1 MKLFRN
7 LSLVFASAAGLSWW
21 LGRNGGALENKAG
34 GRAET
39 WRWRNYQINFAT
51 AGQGAPLVLLHG
63 LYPGASND
71 QWQNNFDFL
80 SKHFKVFAP
89 DLLGFGASHRPDV
102 KYRPALYEQF
112 LADFLKEVVA
122 EPATVVASGQT
133 APFAID
139 VAASEPK
146 LIDRLILDTPT
157 GLTRFSEPPTPAQRL
172 FSLYLR
178 VPIDGDLIYS
188 FMVTKR
194 SIREQLTAQG
204 LADPRLI
211 TPMLVHRLWRQ
222 AHQPGAKWAPIALLG
237 GRLNHNAQSGY
248 ANLKQPVLILWGDLP
263 SYIPITDVRPFLDL
277 NDRAALQIFTD
288 CRLVPEFEQPEK
300 FNTVLLNWIEAIS
313 QAA

>member
-1 MKLFRN
+1 MKLKN
-7 LSLVFASAAGLSWW
+7 LAFVFASAAGLSWW
-21 LGRNGGALENKAG
+21 LSRNGGALANKVG

-51 AGQGAPLVLLHG
+51 AGQGTPLVLLHG
-63 LYPGASND
+63 LYPGASNE
-71 QWQNNFDFL
+71 QWQKNFDFL
-80 SKHFKVFAP
+80 SNHFRVYAP
-89 DLLGFGASHRPDV
+89 DLLGFGASARPDV
-102 KYRPALYEQF
+102 DYSPLLYEQF
-112 LADFLKEVVA
+112 IADFIKEVVM

-139 VAASEPK
+139 VAAAEPK

-157 GLTRFSEPPTPAQRL
+157 GLTRFSAPPTLGQRL
-172 FSLYLR
+172 FSLFLR
-178 VPIDGDLIYS
+178 VPIDGDLVYS

-194 SIREQLTAQG
+194 SIRNQLTVSG

-211 TPMLVHRLWRQ
+211 TPMLVNRLWRQ
-222 AHQPGAKWAPIALLG
+222 ARQPGAKWAPIAMLG

-248 ANLKQPVLILWGDLP
+248 ANLKQPTLILWGDLP

-277 NDRAALQIFTD
+277 NPKASLQIFTD
-288 CRLVPEFEQPEK
+288 CRLMPEFEQPEK
-300 FNTVLLNWIEAIS
+300 FNVVLLNWIEAIS